1 MADGQPWLKSA
12 FQAEMRTLVF
22 IFSAKSNRIIT
33 RKLWSTK
40 MSQYFA
46 VQNRN
51 PVFFLFIMMDGILN
65 PILQNWKRLFSSI
78 VTSPAVNRP
87 VERAVPQ
94 ADVSLCKTAFRFY

>member
-1 MADGQPWLKSA
+1 MAGGQPWLKSA

-33 RKLWSTK
+33 NNLWSTE

-51 PVFFLFIMMDGILN
+51 QIILGIFMMNGMFDAN
-65 PILQNWKRLFSSI
+65 LQN
-78 VTSPAVNRP
+78 
-87 VERAVPQ
+87 
-94 ADVSLCKTAFRFY
+94 